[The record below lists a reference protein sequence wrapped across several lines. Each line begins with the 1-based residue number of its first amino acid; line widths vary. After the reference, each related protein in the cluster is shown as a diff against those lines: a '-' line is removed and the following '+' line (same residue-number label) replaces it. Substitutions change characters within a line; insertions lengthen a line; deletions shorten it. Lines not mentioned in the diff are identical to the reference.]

1 MLLSIIVPVYN
12 VEKYLERCVDSLLDQ
27 GDYDDYEIILVDDGS
42 TDKSGDICDNYAK
55 GYSRIHV
62 IHKENG
68 GLSSARNVGI
78 KNASG
83 KYVMFVDSDDYVKS
97 FVLKKLMQV
106 IVDNA
111 LDILSY
117 NFTYVYGNGQIK
129 SNTVVPSPENQV
141 VTGDEYLKEN
151 LKNNTMLMTAWKNIY
166 RLALIKEKG
175 ILFRAGYVHEDE
187 EWTPRIMHAAK
198 KVSYVNEIVYGY
210 LIRSTSIS
218 NDNNRRAAIDM
229 VENCK
234 SLKDFST
241 TLTDTDLRC
250 LIQNNIAT
258 LVLSAFYKG
267 RLMDCSENISDLLAG
282 LYVFDTNAKKIKLFF
297 FNPQLYIFTNNCK
310 KKIQSIS
317 GGLSSLKSFFNK
329 LWDYISQKTRKKLR
343 ENLICKNQIR
353 ALKNHSFSIISS
365 TCNGGV
371 ITSELRE
378 QFRTPTVNLW
388 FEPEDYLKLASD
400 LERYMSLDVQEVK
413 YNLFPYPVGRIG
425 DITVY
430 FMHYHSFEEARNKW
444 NERKKRINYD
454 NLFFMMAEKDGCTA
468 EDVKAF
474 QNLPYKNKVIFTY
487 NEYPNY
493 DSAVCVRA
501 CSAKGEAAIMTDY
514 VGLTGRKYDRYFDY
528 VKWLNEGDIQ

>member
-27 GDYDDYEIILVDDGS
+27 GDFEEYEIILVDDGS
-42 TDKSGDICDNYAK
+42 TDNSGRICDDYEK
-55 GYSRIHV
+55 RFDRICV

-78 KNASG
+78 KNVSG
-83 KYVMFVDSDDYVKS
+83 KYVMFVDSDDYIKS
-97 FVLKKLMQV
+97 FVLKKLTQV
-106 IVDNA
+106 AVEKE
-111 LDILSY
+111 LDILSF
-117 NFTYVYGNGQIK
+117 NFSYVYDNGQVK
-129 SNTVVPSPENQV
+129 ANTVVPSPEDQV

-151 LKNNTMLMTAWKNIY
+151 LKKNTMLMTAWKNIY
-166 RLALIKEKG
+166 RLSLITDNE
-175 ILFRAGYVHEDE
+175 IFFREGYVHEDE
-187 EWTPRIMHAAK
+187 EWTPRIMHTAQ
-198 KVSYVNEIVYGY
+198 KVCYVNEIVYGY
-210 LIRSTSIS
+210 LIRNTSIS
-218 NDNNRRAAIDM
+218 NGNNRRSAIDM

-234 SLKDFST
+234 SLKSFSAS
-241 TLTDTDLRC
+241 LTDIDLCR
-250 LIQNNIAT
+250 LIQNNVVT
-258 LVLSAFYKG
+258 LALSAFYKG
-267 RLMDCSENISDLLAG
+267 KLTDYSENLSDLLAG
-282 LYVFDTNAKKIKLFF
+282 LYVFDTNEKKVKLFCF
-297 FNPQLYIFTNNCK
+297 SPQLYYFTNNLK

-317 GGLSSLKSFFNK
+317 NGFSSLKSFLKK
-329 LWDYISQKTRKKLR
+329 LVDYISQKTRKKLR
-343 ENLICKNQIR
+343 EIFICKKQVR
-353 ALKNHSFSIISS
+353 ELKNHSFSIISS

-413 YNLFPYPVGRIG
+413 YNLFPYPVGKIG

-430 FMHYHSFEEARNKW
+430 FMHYHSFEEARSKW
-444 NERKKRINYD
+444 NERKERINYD

-487 NEYPNY
+487 NEYPDF
-493 DSAVCVRA
+493 DSAVCVED
-501 CSAKGEAAIMTDY
+501 CSTNGEAAIMTDF
-514 VGLTGRKYDRYFDY
+514 VGLTGRKYDKYFDY
-528 VKWLNEGDIQ
+528 VKWLNEGEHT